1 MRIYEGD
8 YYEAPAVA
16 EEAGKYDSAEEIEA
30 EISRLEKE
38 MKEAAREFEFER
50 AAALR
55 DQVKK
60 LKKMAMEFLETP
72 EKPS

>member
-1 MRIYEGD
+1 
-8 YYEAPAVA
+8 
-16 EEAGKYDSAEEIEA
+16 
-30 EISRLEKE
+30 

-55 DQVKK
+55 DQVRK
-60 LKKMAMEFLETP
+60 LKKMAMEFIETP